1 VWSAL
6 AVAVLLADDPS
17 PAAAE
22 VEKGDAAYARRDEGA
37 HGETAD
43 PRRIEEALGHYRA
56 ALRLDPASR
65 RARARLMRA
74 AFFRAA
80 FCGASRDERLA
91 RLEEARRRG
100 EEAIRALE
108 VPGEAA
114 PARLVRLR
122 ATPQAIDLYFWS
134 AAAWGEWALARGKLA
149 AAREGAGPRIR
160 DLAAT
165 VRDLD
170 AAYEQGGGDRI
181 LGRLHDQSPK
191 IPLITGWVSR
201 RAAIDHLRRALAL
214 GPDNSVNKLF
224 LAEALLEHVD
234 GSQAEARSLLEACA
248 GAPPRPEYR
257 VEDTYFAARARELL
271 DALAR
276 GR

>member
-1 VWSAL
+1 MLGAL
-6 AVAVLLADDPS
+6 LVAVVLADDPS

-22 VEKGDAAYARRDEGA
+22 LEKGDALYARRDEGA
-37 HGETAD
+37 RGGTAD
-43 PRRIEEALGHYRA
+43 PRVVEEALGHYRA

-65 RARARLMRA
+65 KARARLMRA

-80 FCGASRDERLA
+80 FCGAARDERLA
-91 RLEEARRRG
+91 RLEEARRLG
-100 EEAIRALE
+100 EEAVRALE
-108 VPGEAA
+108 VPGEAPA
-114 PARLVRLR
+114 ARLVRLR
-122 ATPQAIDLYFWS
+122 AIPQAIDLYFWS
-134 AAAWGEWALARGKLA
+134 AVAWGEWALARGKLA

-160 DLAAT
+160 DLATT

-201 RAAIDHLRRALAL
+201 RHAIDHLRRALAL
-214 GPDNSVNKLF
+214 GPDNSVNRLF
-224 LAEALLEHVD
+224 LAEALINHVP
-234 GSQAEARSLLEACA
+234 GSEAEARALLEACA

-257 VEDTYFAARARELL
+257 VEDTAYAAQAREQLA
-271 DALAR
+271 ALGR